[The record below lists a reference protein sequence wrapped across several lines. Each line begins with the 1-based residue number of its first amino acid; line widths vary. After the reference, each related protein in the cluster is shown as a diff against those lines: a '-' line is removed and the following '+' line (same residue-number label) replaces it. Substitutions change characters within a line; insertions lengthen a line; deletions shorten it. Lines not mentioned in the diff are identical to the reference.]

1 MNLVPDGRL
10 DSRSI
15 EDRVSGAVLMSR
27 ISRCGRCV
35 DRAFTLIEL
44 LVVIA
49 IIAILASMLLPALSK
64 AQERAR
70 RVSCLNNL
78 KQLGLGSVLYSQD
91 FRGHLTAPTW
101 AQTSFEATEYSDRS
115 GSDDDASW
123 LWPGFVG
130 PFKSYT
136 CPSTR
141 HSIRTNA
148 YRKPFSNSTYILDL
162 TDNAVNKKAFGTSY
176 EIFGTMGERLPDGSS
191 VSVKKTEST
200 INSKIITRYS
210 EALKTAPGPSNILLM
225 LDSDDTAENNLG
237 STHNNWPDKEDNHGA
252 TGTCMNFTDGHAQ
265 WVRKQEYLRVLNLSQ
280 DSNNRPPDGF

>member
-1 MNLVPDGRL
+1 MKPGSQVGSNSGSTVDGA
-10 DSRSI
+10 SSAV
-15 EDRVSGAVLMSR
+15 RVLR
-27 ISRCGRCV
+27 IVHGERPVHG
-35 DRAFTLIEL
+35 AFTLIEL

-70 RVSCLNNL
+70 RVGCLNNL

-101 AQTSFEATEYSDRS
+101 SQTGFEATEYSDRS

-191 VSVKKTEST
+191 VSVKKT
-200 INSKIITRYS
+200 
-210 EALKTAPGPSNILLM
+210 
-225 LDSDDTAENNLG
+225 
-237 STHNNWPDKEDNHGA
+237 
-252 TGTCMNFTDGHAQ
+252 
-265 WVRKQEYLRVLNLSQ
+265 
-280 DSNNRPPDGF
+280 